1 MGNILNKMG
10 NIGLILN
17 MPDHINR
24 CLGII
29 SVDKKDDID
38 IDKKDCIDKKARE
51 HIHNEHSDYDIV
63 DRNEIYPYTFSKQ
76 NK

>member
-1 MGNILNKMG
+1 MGNILNK
-10 NIGLILN
+10 IVYLLN
-17 MPDHINR
+17 MPDNVNR

-29 SVDKKDDID
+29 SVDKKDDND
-38 IDKKDCIDKKARE
+38 QKDCIDKNAIE
-51 HIHNEHSDYDIV
+51 EIHNEHSDYDIV

>member
-1 MGNILNKMG
+1 MGNILNK
-10 NIGLILN
+10 IGYLLN
-17 MPDHINR
+17 MPDNVNK

-29 SVDKKDDID
+29 SVDKKD
-38 IDKKDCIDKKARE
+38 CINKTARE
-51 HIHNEHSDYDIV
+51 QILNEHSDYDIV

>member
-10 NIGLILN
+10 FIFN
-17 MPDHINR
+17 MPDHVNR

-29 SVDKKDDID
+29 SIDKKYC
-38 IDKKDCIDKKARE
+38 IDKKDTE
-51 HIHNEHSDYDIV
+51 QNHNEHSDYDIV
-63 DRNEIYPYTFSKQ
+63 DRNEIYPYNFSKQ

>member
-29 SVDKKDDID
+29 SV
-38 IDKKDCIDKKARE
+38 DKKDCIDKKARE